1 VNQHATKDDYGL
13 IYNLYMVSVGFRKA
27 ILLGGFD
34 QAKFAKDFGLISVTG
49 PYFDIV
55 GRDFTYVVHPKYM
68 KSLQPL
74 FAELKNTYSDN
85 EKVMER
91 RRIERAKIIGEILGY
106 PCLGDVKRNKRAYG
120 IVLDIHSENDD
131 TKQRGLL
138 YHILCHENNLSEA
151 MLFDELKRS
160 EKFLK
165 PLKLKMSFSV
175 SRYW

>member
-1 VNQHATKDDYGL
+1 
-13 IYNLYMVSVGFRKA
+13 
-27 ILLGGFD
+27 
-34 QAKFAKDFGLISVTG
+34 
-49 PYFDIV
+49 
-55 GRDFTYVVHPKYM
+55 
-68 KSLQPL
+68 
-74 FAELKNTYSDN
+74 
-85 EKVMER
+85 MER

-120 IVLDIHSENDD
+120 ITLDIHSENDE

-151 MLFDELKRS
+151 MLFDELKKS
-160 EKFLK
+160 ERFLK